1 MTDKSDSISP
11 EEAAADKGFAF
22 ARSPSSF
29 QDPATVVTK
38 PGQSLQPVAETPP
51 VSEGS
56 SVLRR
61 LFPPNQTDDSRSN
74 FASPEGCQLE
84 HFVVEKRIGV
94 GGMGSVFLAFDQRLK
109 RTVALKVLSPGP
121 SNDSA
126 AVLRFQNEAQS
137 AARLDH
143 DNIARVYYIGFD
155 KGLHFIAYEYV
166 TGTNI
171 RDIIQNSG
179 QLPPIEAVNYTLQI
193 ATALR
198 HTWAAGVVHRD
209 IKPSNVIITPRGRA
223 KIVDLGLARKENS
236 ESVGEL
242 TVAGTTLGTFD
253 YISPEQAKDP
263 RRVDVRSDIYSLG
276 CTLYHMLAGTPPYP
290 EGTVLQK
297 LLDHQ
302 GKNIPDV
309 RTKNPL
315 VSPELS
321 AVVLKMMA
329 SDPNDRYAHPDDLI
343 RDLLMVARS
352 LGLPA
357 NTPEGLVWA
366 SRWLQKPRFWERN
379 GVWIASVVTL
389 LIIVFLVDQYP
400 NGKSSQNTA
409 SATVDGLGES
419 SSSRPD
425 LVDPIP
431 TEDPAPDNPGKVP
444 DPDAFPGPNEL
455 AKLSD
460 PSISIPGAVGASND
474 PLKQF
479 EPATEPSDTPDG
491 TFLPD
496 NENQPTADE
505 TGVAK
510 MSKPDPKNAG
520 GSSKPELGSA
530 PKIKTGPTPATTTL
544 PEQQISIVGS
554 SQTFPSLA
562 AAIAA
567 ADEKT
572 GSIVELKYD
581 GPLTSRNEKPI
592 KFTDKKI
599 TIRAGKKND
608 GTHFHPVIRLGDNTD
623 ADHNSMISLKDA
635 SLKLYNVDVLM
646 VAPLYLSDGKEAQLF
661 SLTGSDELELRG
673 CSVTVQNPGETNT
686 TIIHSDKS
694 DLTRMSKMGATGPE
708 NLTQIRIDITRS
720 IIRGDNCNLF
730 TTRHTHPIRFKA
742 TNSVIAVDGSVLNV
756 LGDRDTLTDDSLLE
770 FDLQQV
776 TCFCGNGLVHI
787 DAGEANREIPPLS
800 ISSHDNILVTDTTS
814 PLVTSA
820 GKDSS
825 EIFRWTGETNFYVG
839 FEKFWYTTVDEPVKF
854 TETLSF
860 EGWKTKWNE
869 SEVAAKNSGLIWSS
883 DSWKNKQTSTLIASD
898 FSIDPSPQNI
908 AVGAA
913 SDGSDVGAE
922 IDLLPIAPDFEVTE
936 SE

>member
-1 MTDKSDSISP
+1 MTEKSDSITQ
-11 EEAAADKGFAF
+11 EEAAAEKGFAF

-38 PGQSLQPVAETPP
+38 PGQPLQPVVETPP
-51 VSEGS
+51 VSQGS

-61 LFPPNQTDDSRSN
+61 LFPPNQADDSRSN

-143 DNIARVYYIGFD
+143 DNIARVYYIGYD
-155 KGLHFIAYEYV
+155 QGLHFIAYEFV

-171 RDIIQNSG
+171 RDIIQASG
-179 QLPPIEAVNYTLQI
+179 QLPPIEAVNYSLQI

-389 LIIVFLVDQYP
+389 LLIVFLVDQYP
-400 NGKSSQNTA
+400 NGQAPQNTVQPITNNQNQTDPTLQDA
-409 SATVDGLGES
+409 GGRTPNGETIAN
-419 SSSRPD
+419 D
-425 LVDPIP
+425 D
-431 TEDPAPDNPGKVP
+431 GKVP
-444 DPDAFPGPNEL
+444 PAMEIPDE
-455 AKLSD
+455 SD
-460 PSISIPGAVGASND
+460 FTKSGNPSMSIPGTAVTSND
-474 PLKQF
+474 PLKPF
-479 EPATEPSDTPDG
+479 DLESDTKETPNGID
-491 TFLPD
+491 LPD
-496 NENQPTADE
+496 DQNPSMADK
-505 TGVAK
+505 TDIAK
-510 MSKPDPKNAG
+510 ISPPDSKIPD
-520 GSSKPELGSA
+520 GSSKPVSASA
-530 PKIKTGPTPATTTL
+530 PEEKTGPTPAPSIT
-544 PEQQISIVGS
+544 PEQQISIVGH
-554 SQTFPSLA
+554 SQTFPSLT

-581 GPLTSRNEKPI
+581 GSLTSRNEKPI
-592 KFTDKKI
+592 KITDKKI
-599 TIRAGKKND
+599 TIRAGKKPD
-608 GTHFHPVIRLGDNTD
+608 GTHYHPVIRFGDNTD
-623 ADHNSMISLKDA
+623 ADHEPMVTLKDA
-635 SLKLYNVDVLM
+635 SLKLFNIDVLM

-694 DLTRMSKMGATGPE
+694 DLTRMSKMGATGSE
-708 NLTQIRIDITRS
+708 NIAQIRVDITRS
-720 IIRGDNCNLF
+720 IVRGDSCNLF
-730 TTRHTHPIRFKA
+730 TTRHTYPIRFKA
-742 TNSVIAVDGSVLNV
+742 SNSVIAVDGTVLNV

-776 TCFCGNGLVHI
+776 TCFCGNGLVRI
-787 DAGEANREIPPLS
+787 DAGEASREIPPLS
-800 ISSHDNILVTDTTS
+800 VSAHDNILVTDTTS
-814 PLVTSA
+814 PLVTWA

-825 EIFRWTGETNFYVG
+825 QTFRWTGETNFYVG
-839 FEKFWYTTVDEPVKF
+839 FDTFLYKTVDKPAKF
-854 TETLSF
+854 TESLSF
-860 EGWKTKWNE
+860 EGWKTKWDE
-869 SEVAAKNSGLIWSS
+869 SEVAAKNSGLIWNSN
-883 DSWKNKQTSTLIASD
+883 SWQNKQTSAIVASD
-898 FSIDPSPQNI
+898 FSIDQSPQNS
-908 AVGAA
+908 AKGAA
-913 SDGSDVGAE
+913 TDGSDVGAE
-922 IDLLPIAPDFEVTE
+922 IDLLPIAPNFDGSE